1 MYVIGTAGH
10 VDHGKSTLVKALT
23 GIDPD
28 RLQEEKDREMT
39 IELGFAWLT
48 LPSGREIS
56 VVDVPGHERFI
67 KNMLAGVGGIDL
79 AMLIVAADESVMPQ
93 TREHLAILDLLQVK
107 RGLVVLTKADTVDED
122 WIELVKV
129 EVEEALRGTTLEG
142 APMALV
148 SAITGR
154 GLPELLQLLDS
165 MLEETIR
172 REDLGR
178 PRLAID
184 RSFVMTGFGTVV
196 TGTLLD
202 GSLAVGQEVELV
214 PSGLRRRIRGLQSH
228 QQKVESIGPGNR
240 VAVNLANTTQEEAER
255 GEVLTL
261 PGWLRPTRIVDVRVR
276 MIPGAP
282 HPIKHNLGV
291 TFHTGTSETF
301 ARVRLL
307 DVPELQP
314 GQEGWAQIHLA
325 EPLAVVKGDYFVVRS
340 SQWTLGGGQVI
351 DPDPSRHR
359 RFQQGVLEKLEVM
372 AEGSPEDLVVK
383 ALETAEPAGL
393 TALARGANLAAEQT
407 AGLVGVLVESGDIV
421 VLGGKPADSSAVFM
435 TTVGWARLRGGVDVA
450 VQGYHRD
457 NPLRSG
463 IPREELRNRLGLSQA
478 IFTDVLALLVTEGAV
493 AEVGSAVRSP
503 DHEVTLSPEQEK
515 AAAEYVAALEREPY
529 SPPTDRAI
537 DPALLAV
544 LTERGSVVRINDS
557 LVFASAAYTEM
568 AGRIVDHLKKNG
580 AITVADVRDAFGTS
594 RKYALPL
601 LEYLDQQHIT
611 RRQGDERVLLRAP
624 SSDAPASSQ

>member
-122 WIELVKV
+122 WIDLVKI
-129 EVEEALRGTTLEG
+129 EVEDALKGTTLEG
-142 APMALV
+142 APMAQV
-148 SAITGR
+148 SAITGQ
-154 GLPELLQLLDS
+154 GMPELLAQLDS
-165 MLEETIR
+165 MLEETTR

-178 PRLAID
+178 PRLSID

-214 PSGLRRRIRGLQSH
+214 PSGLKRRVRGLQSH

-240 VAVNLANTTQEEAER
+240 VAVNLANTTQEEAVR
-255 GEVLTL
+255 GDVLTM
-261 PGWLRPTRIVDVRVR
+261 PGWLRPTRIVDVRIR
-276 MIPGAP
+276 MIPSAP
-282 HPIKHNLGV
+282 NPIKHNLGV
-291 TFHTGTSETF
+291 TFYTGTGESF

-307 DVPELQP
+307 DVAELKP

-325 EPLAVVKGDYFVVRS
+325 EPLAMVKGDYFVLRS
-340 SQWTLGGGQVI
+340 SQWTLGGGQVV

-372 AEGSPEDLVVK
+372 AEGSPEDLLLK
-383 ALETAEPAGL
+383 ALETAEPAGV
-393 TALARGANLAAEQT
+393 TALARTANLASDQATE
-407 AGLVGVLVESGDIV
+407 LVSSLVESGDVI
-421 VLGGKPADSSAVFM
+421 VLGSDVTDANAAFM
-435 TTVGWARLRGGVDVA
+435 TTVGWARLRSQIDTA
-450 VQGYHRD
+450 VQAYHQA
-457 NPLRSG
+457 NPLRTG
-463 IPREELRNRLGLSQA
+463 IPKEELRNRLKLSQA
-478 IFTDVLALLVTEGAV
+478 IFTNVLLLLVEHEVV
-493 AEVGSAVRSP
+493 ADAGFAVRSP

-515 AAAEYVAALEREPY
+515 SASSYVAALEHEPY
-529 SPPTDRAI
+529 SPPTDNAI
-537 DPALLAV
+537 DPGLLAV

-557 LVFASAAYTEM
+557 IVFATSAYTDM
-568 AGRIVDHLKKNG
+568 LGRIVDHLKANG

-601 LEYLDQQHIT
+601 LEYLDQQKIT
-611 RRQGDERVLLRAP
+611 RRNGDERVLMRAP
-624 SSDAPASSQ
+624 SAEA

>member
-67 KNMLAGVGGIDL
+67 KNMLAGVGSIDL

-122 WIELVKV
+122 WIELVKI
-129 EVEEALRGTTLEG
+129 EVEDALKGTSLEG
-142 APMALV
+142 APMAKV
-148 SAITGR
+148 SAITGQ
-154 GLPELLQLLDS
+154 GIPELLAQLDS
-165 MLEETIR
+165 MLEGTTR

-178 PRLAID
+178 PRLAVD

-214 PSGLRRRIRGLQSH
+214 PSGLKRRIRGLQSH
-228 QQKVESIGPGNR
+228 QQKIESIGPGNR
-240 VAVNLANTTQEEAER
+240 VAVNLANTTQGEAER
-255 GEVLTL
+255 GQVLTM
-261 PGWLRPTRIVDVRVR
+261 PGWLRPTRIVDVRIR
-276 MIPGAP
+276 MIPSAP
-282 HPIKHNLGV
+282 NPIKHNLGV
-291 TFHTGTSETF
+291 TFYTGTSESF

-307 DVPELQP
+307 DVAELKP
-314 GQEGWAQIHLA
+314 GQEGWAQVHLA
-325 EPLAVVKGDYFVVRS
+325 EPLAMVKGDYFVLRS
-340 SQWTLGGGQVI
+340 SQWTLGGGQVV

-359 RFQQGVLEKLEVM
+359 RFQQGVLEKLEVI
-372 AEGSPEDLVVK
+372 AEGSPEDLLLK

-393 TALARGANLAAEQT
+393 TALARTANLADSQAVELAT
-407 AGLVGVLVESGDIV
+407 SLVESGDVV
-421 VLGGKPADSSAVFM
+421 VLGGDVTNSNATFM
-435 TTVGWARLRGGVDVA
+435 TTVGWARLRSQIDTS
-450 VQGYHRD
+450 VQAYHAA
-457 NPLRSG
+457 NPLRTG
-463 IPREELRNRLGLSQA
+463 LPREELRNRLKLSQA
-478 IFTDVLALLVTEGAV
+478 VFTNVLSLL
-493 AEVGSAVRSP
+493 AEQGVIGEAGSAVRSP

-515 AAAEYVAALEREPY
+515 SASDYVAALERNPY
-529 SPPTDRAI
+529 SPPTDDAI
-537 DPALLAV
+537 DSALLAV

-557 LVFASAAYTEM
+557 IVFATSAYTEM
-568 AGRIVDHLKKNG
+568 LGLIVDHLKKNG
-580 AITVADVRDAFGTS
+580 SITVADVRDAIGTS

-601 LEYLDQQHIT
+601 LEYLDQLKVT
-611 RRQGDERVLLRAP
+611 RRNGDERVLLRAP
-624 SSDAPASSQ
+624 GSDA

>member
-10 VDHGKSTLVKALT
+10 VDHGKSSLVKALT

-67 KNMLAGVGGIDL
+67 KNMLAGVGGVDL

-107 RGLVVLTKADTVDED
+107 RGLVVLTKSDTVDQD
-122 WIELVKV
+122 WIDLVKI
-129 EVEEALRGTTLEG
+129 EVEDVLQGTSLEG
-142 APMALV
+142 APMAQV
-148 SAITGR
+148 SAITGQ
-154 GLPELLQLLDS
+154 GMPELLAQLDS
-165 MLEETIR
+165 MLGETTR

-178 PRLAID
+178 PRLAVD

-202 GSLAVGQEVELV
+202 GSLAIGQEVELV
-214 PSGLRRRIRGLQSH
+214 PSGLKRRIRGLQSH

-240 VAVNLANTTQEEAER
+240 VAVNLANTTQDEAER
-255 GEVLTL
+255 GQVLTM
-261 PGWLRPTRIVDVRVR
+261 PGWLRPTRIVDVRIR
-276 MIPGAP
+276 MIPSAP
-282 HPIKHNLGV
+282 NPIKHNLGV
-291 TFHTGTSETF
+291 TFYTGTSESF

-307 DVPELQP
+307 DVAELKP

-325 EPLAVVKGDYFVVRS
+325 EPLAMVKGDYFVLRS

-372 AEGSPEDLVVK
+372 AEGSPENLLLK

-393 TALARGANLAAEQT
+393 TALGRTANLAADQT
-407 AGLVGVLVESGDIV
+407 IELVTSLVESGDVI
-421 VLGGKPADSSAVFM
+421 VLGSDVTDRNTMVM
-435 TTVGWARLRGGVDVA
+435 TTVGWARLMSQIDTT
-450 VQGYHRD
+450 VQAYHEA
-457 NPLRSG
+457 NPLRTG
-463 IPREELRNRLGLSQA
+463 LPREELRNRLKLSQA
-478 IFTDVLALLVTEGAV
+478 VFTSVLSLL
-493 AEVGSAVRSP
+493 AEQGVIVEAGSAVRSP
-503 DHEVTLSPEQEK
+503 DHEVTLSLEQEK
-515 AAAEYVAALEREPY
+515 SASGYVAALERDPY
-529 SPPTDRAI
+529 SPPTDNAL

-544 LTERGSVVRINDS
+544 LTERGNVVRINDS
-557 LVFASAAYTEM
+557 IVFATSAYSEM
-568 AGRIVDHLKKNG
+568 LGRIVDHLQTKG

-601 LEYLDQQHIT
+601 LEYLDQQKIT
-611 RRQGDERVLLRAP
+611 RRNGDERVLLRAP
-624 SSDAPASSQ
+624 GTDA

>member
-28 RLQEEKDREMT
+28 RLQEEKAREMT

-67 KNMLAGVGGIDL
+67 KNMLSGVGGIDL

-129 EVEEALRGTTLEG
+129 EVEEALRGTSLEG
-142 APMALV
+142 ATMAEV
-148 SAITGR
+148 SAITGQ
-154 GLPELLQLLDS
+154 GMPELLQLLDS
-165 MLEETIR
+165 TLEKSVR

-178 PRLAID
+178 PRLSID

-202 GSLAVGQEVELV
+202 GSLSVGQEIEMV

-240 VAVNLANTTQEEAER
+240 VAVNLASTTQGEAER
-255 GEVLTL
+255 GQVLTL
-261 PGWLRPTRIVDVRVR
+261 PGWLRPTRIVDVRIR
-276 MIPGAP
+276 MIPSAP

-291 TFHTGTSETF
+291 TFHTGTSESF

-307 DVPELQP
+307 DVPELRP

-325 EPLAVVKGDYFVVRS
+325 DPLAVVKGDYFVVRS
-340 SQWTLGGGQVI
+340 SQSTLGGGQVI

-372 AEGSPEDLVVK
+372 AEGSPEDLVLK
-383 ALETAEPAGL
+383 ALETVEPAGL
-393 TALARGANLAAEQT
+393 TALARGANLASDQT
-407 AGLVGVLVESGDIV
+407 TELIGALVESGDV
-421 VLGGKPADSSAVFM
+421 VALGGSTADANAVFM
-435 TTVGWARLRGGVDVA
+435 TSVGWARLRSQVDNA
-450 VQGYHRD
+450 VQAYHVA
-457 NPLRSG
+457 NPLRGG
-463 IPREELRNRLGLSQA
+463 IPREELRSRLGLSQA
-478 IFTDVLALLVTEGAV
+478 IFTNVLALMTAGGVV
-493 AEVGSAVRSP
+493 AEAASTVRSP

-515 AAAEYVAALEREPY
+515 ATAGYVAALERERY
-529 SPPTDRAI
+529 SPPTDNAL

-544 LTERGSVVRINDS
+544 LIECGSVVRINES
-557 LVFASAAYTEM
+557 LVFATSAYSEM
-568 AGRIVDHLKKNG
+568 VGRIVEHLKANG

-611 RRQGDERVLLRAP
+611 RRNGDERVLLRAP
-624 SSDAPASSQ
+624 SSDTSAS